1 MCLSPTGND
10 SEVKCIQY
18 WSCRHNLCETV
29 DPNQTQNSLNTESY
43 LWISSIV
50 AFKKRDNLHYS
61 INTNIKINEVKF
73 THQADL
79 CGLCLLHAWVFYSI
93 WGFTKNLFNFK
104 FLEFRQILKKI
115 HIFRSSKS
123 LPKITFFFLYD
134 INIILITKIGPYNL
148 TNLNSF
154 KKILNKNIMKRKNT
168 SHMSYFLHLISGQM
182 QHVCSTGIFL

>member
-79 CGLCLLHAWVFYSI
+79 ELDISVDYVCYMHGCSI
-93 WGFTKNLFNFK
+93 LF
-104 FLEFRQILKKI
+104 ED
-115 HIFRSSKS
+115 S
-123 LPKITFFFLYD
+123 PKIFL
-134 INIILITKIGPYNL
+134 
-148 TNLNSF
+148 
-154 KKILNKNIMKRKNT
+154 
-168 SHMSYFLHLISGQM
+168 
-182 QHVCSTGIFL
+182 IFLVPRN

>member
-29 DPNQTQNSLNTESY
+29 DPNQTQLEFTKYRVILVNFIHQYKNKWSK
-43 LWISSIV
+43 IHSSSRSRIGY
-50 AFKKRDNLHYS
+50 F
-61 INTNIKINEVKF
+61 
-73 THQADL
+73 

-104 FLEFRQILKKI
+104 FLEFRQILKKF

-123 LPKITFFFLYD
+123 LPKITFFFY
-134 INIILITKIGPYNL
+134 
-148 TNLNSF
+148 
-154 KKILNKNIMKRKNT
+154 MT
-168 SHMSYFLHLISGQM
+168 STLF
-182 QHVCSTGIFL
+182 